1 MDNSDFSLK
10 TRHKKKIWFAGLCIM
25 LIFIVLAAQMSYI
38 MVFCSE
44 YYLARADDLHER
56 ERSIKASRGR
66 ILDANGVVL
75 ASNKTVCTISKFL
88 YFWGF
93 HFFLFFYIVFSL
105 F

>member
-56 ERSIKASRGR
+56 HQEDGFLMRTGLFLLQIKQYVLFPLSTARLRSLKRS
-66 ILDANGVVL
+66 
-75 ASNKTVCTISKFL
+75 
-88 YFWGF
+88 
-93 HFFLFFYIVFSL
+93 
-105 F
+105 